1 MSHEPFIAHSDLTQE
16 IYIIQ
21 GKSKYCVTDQV
32 VSAMKAT
39 GRLTEPKKGHWIW
52 QTEDIYKC
60 SECGEDI
67 HVKEVMNIPQY
78 VCCPMCKA
86 EMGE

>member
-1 MSHEPFIAHSDLTQE
+1 MSCEPFIAHSDLTRE

-21 GKSKYCVTDQV
+21 GKSKYCVTEQV
-32 VSAMKAT
+32 VNAMKAT
-39 GRLTEPKKGHWIW
+39 GRLIEPKKGHWIW
-52 QTEDIYKC
+52 QTKDIYMC
-60 SECGEDI
+60 SECGENI